1 MEVRSDALDGA
12 GPRPV
17 GVDVRRSRIHPGGT
31 GVVDV
36 VEGDTS
42 ELNAELLEF
51 PEGRRAVRGG
61 HEDVWGYQGASASYA
76 LALLVC
82 IHGRAHVRV
91 RVAIGL
97 PVGDS

>member
-1 MEVRSDALDGA
+1 MVVRSDALDGA

-42 ELNAELLEF
+42 ELNAGELLE
-51 PEGRRAVRGG
+51 PLGVRRAVRGG
-61 HEDVWGYQGASASYA
+61 QEDVRGYQGASASCA
-76 LALLVC
+76 LANLVV
-82 IHGRAHVRV
+82 HRTHPSKHRYQAH
-91 RVAIGL
+91 
-97 PVGDS
+97 PPNE